1 MDLRGKKVLVTGS
14 EGFIG
19 SHLTEYLLEQ
29 GCQVKALV
37 LYNSFNSWGW
47 LETLPKEK
55 KEKLEVVL
63 GDIRDPH
70 QMLDIVEGCEAI
82 FHLAALIAIP
92 FSYAAPQSYV
102 ATNVQGTL
110 NMLQA
115 ASKHKVKRFIHTST
129 SEVYGTALR
138 VPMDETHP
146 FQAQSPYSASKI
158 AADHMA
164 MSYYY
169 SFNLPLT
176 ILRPFNVFGPR
187 QSDRAVIPT
196 IISQIMNGREQLEL
210 GALTPT
216 RDFTYVRDTARGFF
230 AVAQA
235 VETVGHT
242 LNLGSEFEIS
252 IQDLAH
258 RIAGL
263 MGKKINLKT
272 QEERLRP
279 ENSEVRRLFSDST
292 KVKTMSKWKPEYSGI
307 DGFDRGL
314 QMTLDWFARPE
325 NLARY
330 KFDRYVV

>member
-1 MDLRGKKVLVTGS
+1 MDLSGKKVLVTGS

-29 GCQVKALV
+29 GCKVKALV

-55 KEKLEVVL
+55 KDQIEVVL

-102 ATNVQGTL
+102 ATNVAGTL

-115 ASKHKVKRFIHTST
+115 AAKHKVKRFIHTST

-138 VPMDETHP
+138 VPMDENHP

-158 AADHMA
+158 SADNMA
-164 MSYYY
+164 MSYFY
-169 SFNLPLT
+169 SFSTPLT

-196 IISQIMNGREQLEL
+196 IIAQIMNNKEQLEL

-216 RDFTYVRDTARGFF
+216 RDFTYVRDTARGFYE
-230 AVAQA
+230 VACA
-235 VETVGHT
+235 EETIGHT

-258 RIAGL
+258 KIAGV
-263 MGKKINLKT
+263 MGRKIQLKS
-272 QEERLRP
+272 QDARMRP
-279 ENSEVRRLFSDST
+279 ENSEVLRLYSDSS
-292 KVKTMSKWKPEYSGI
+292 KVKAMTKWKPEYSGI
-307 DGFDRGL
+307 EGFDKGL
-314 QMTLDWFARPE
+314 KLTLDWFSKPE

-330 KFDRYVV
+330 KADRYVV